1 MECRNDNNYR
11 VQLEGQVKMFHAN
24 MLKKYVERK
33 QEGSVEM
40 LGAAVIEEGGD
51 VDGCEMVR
59 PVEESKET
67 WKDVNVNPELSVE
80 QRKDVDDLL
89 KEFDDIFTDVPKVT
103 NRGEHKIKL
112 TSLDPIR
119 SKAYPLP
126 YALRETVDKELDS
139 MLASGI
145 IEPSTAPYASPIVV
159 VKKSDGSS
167 RICIDYRKLNN
178 VTIFDPEPMP
188 QMQDIFAELNGC
200 QYFSKFDFCK
210 GYWQVPMRD
219 KDKDV
224 TTFVTHRGLFRFR
237 AMLFGLVNAPATFSR
252 IMRKLHEGLRQTKN
266 YLDDVLDYT
275 KNWPIH
281 LQTLRQFFIRVSEAN
296 LAC

>member
-40 LGAAVIEEGGD
+40 LGAAVIEEGD

-119 SKAYPLP
+119 CKAYPLP
-126 YALRETVDKELDS
+126 YVLRETVDKELDS

-145 IEPSTAPYASPIVV
+145 IEPSICFTVKHVSPYPSPIVV
-159 VKKSDGSS
+159 VKKSDGSC
-167 RICIDYRKLNN
+167 ICIDY
-178 VTIFDPEPMP
+178 E
-188 QMQDIFAELNGC
+188 
-200 QYFSKFDFCK
+200 S
-210 GYWQVPMRD
+210 
-219 KDKDV
+219 
-224 TTFVTHRGLFRFR
+224 
-237 AMLFGLVNAPATFSR
+237 S
-252 IMRKLHEGLRQTKN
+252 
-266 YLDDVLDYT
+266 
-275 KNWPIH
+275 
-281 LQTLRQFFIRVSEAN
+281 TL
-296 LAC
+296 